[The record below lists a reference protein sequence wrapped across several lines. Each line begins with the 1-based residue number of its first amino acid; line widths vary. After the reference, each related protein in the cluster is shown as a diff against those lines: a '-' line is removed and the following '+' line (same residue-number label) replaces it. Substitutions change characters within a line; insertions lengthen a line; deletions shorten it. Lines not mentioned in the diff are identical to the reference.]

1 VYCINYNCRLIRIS
15 VKGIMSVDNN
25 RLRKDIHRKSTAYLF
40 AFLTILTDWIA
51 HFASKPYSGSI
62 VEE

>member
-1 VYCINYNCRLIRIS
+1 MSADN
-15 VKGIMSVDNN
+15 KG
-25 RLRKDIHRKSTAYLF
+25 LRKVIHRKSTAYLF

-51 HFASKPYSGSI
+51 HFANRPYSGSI

>member
-1 VYCINYNCRLIRIS
+1 
-15 VKGIMSVDNN
+15 MSTDNN